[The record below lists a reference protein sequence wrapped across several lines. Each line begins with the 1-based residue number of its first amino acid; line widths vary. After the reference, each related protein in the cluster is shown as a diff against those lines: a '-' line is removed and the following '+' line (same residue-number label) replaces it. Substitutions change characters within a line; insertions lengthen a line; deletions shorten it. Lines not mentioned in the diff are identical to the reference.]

1 MKLSRRFRKG
11 RVFYQY
17 LVSYVLILLIPVVMS
32 VFLFNRAST
41 VLSAEANR
49 ANNLLLAQIKSY
61 FDMVMN
67 DVQKLR
73 YLVGYNDRVE
83 GLLYERT
90 PIEANEYYRSY
101 QVARDF
107 FVYKVA
113 TTSIEDFYAYF
124 PNLDMIMSPQGYFTT
139 ENYYNAWMSRID
151 VEYSDWLEEF
161 EQIRRVHYGSG
172 AIETE
177 SNAVVETIR
186 IVYPLPADNH
196 PSRPRGWLCVHIAN
210 ERFANMLR
218 SSAWTEES
226 TLLLYHEEYGV
237 IASSRPE
244 LADAGI
250 PLAALEFAQHL
261 STVRIGERRH
271 VLLREASDVTAWS
284 YMSLVPQDVYAD
296 RFTDL
301 SRFTILAF
309 VACMVVGGFVIFR
322 FAVARYRPVHHLV
335 ELLRPTSEE
344 AVAVHFDEFEAITAS
359 LELTLAEDSR
369 LRQEV
374 KRTKPLVAQRY
385 LQQLMKGRIAD
396 NDEARAEL
404 AGLGITFPQERLSVA
419 LIDIEVTDAAPTGTR
434 EANLKLLEEGFKPYT
449 AEILRD
455 VDGAV
460 ALLVSHDASTA
471 ISEVLL
477 QLKTRAERTFA
488 AVWSIGVSKTGPR
501 TSDLSC
507 LYRQAR
513 RALDFRLVKGKSMP
527 ILFESVRAANQ
538 SYDYSLEEE
547 TKLINSIKAGDYER
561 AAGILE
567 DVHVRNFSNSALSLE
582 MARCLMFDLIAT
594 MVKTVNSIVTPEEDG
609 AFWSR
614 VRPITRLTAC
624 SSLEDL
630 RVQMKSTL
638 AQTCRYVRDRRT
650 SHTDQ
655 LRKDIL
661 DFIHENY
668 ADANLSTD
676 LVADALDRNAAY
688 LARFFREQMRIG
700 MSSYIKKY
708 RIDAAKAV
716 LRTEDVVLTDLATRV
731 GFANSNALIRA
742 FKDVEGVT
750 PGQFRESVA
759 V

>member
-1 MKLSRRFRKG
+1 MKLSRTIKKG

-17 LVSYVLILLIPVVMS
+17 LASYVLILLIPVVMS
-32 VFLFNRAST
+32 VFLFNRASN

-83 GLLYERT
+83 GLLYERS
-90 PIEANEYYRSY
+90 PIEADEYYRSY

-139 ENYYNAWMSRID
+139 ANYHSAWMSRLNID
-151 VEYSDWLEEF
+151 YDQWLGEF
-161 EQIRRVHYGSG
+161 EDIRRVHYGNGS
-172 AIETE
+172 IETE
-177 SNAVVETIR
+177 SNAVVPTIR
-186 IVYPLPADNH
+186 IVYPLPAENQ
-196 PSRPRGWLCVHIAN
+196 PSRPRGWLCVHIDN
-210 ERFANMLR
+210 DRFIDMLR
-218 SSAWTEES
+218 NSAWTDES
-226 TLLLYHEEYGV
+226 TLLLYHDEYGV

-244 LADAGI
+244 LTDVENAAHSVQSAD
-250 PLAALEFAQHL
+250 HL
-261 STVRIGERRH
+261 STIRVGGRPH
-271 VLLREASDVTAWS
+271 VLLKEASDVTAWS
-284 YMSLVPQDVYAD
+284 YVSLVPQDVYAD

-309 VACMVVGGFVIFR
+309 LACMAVGGIVIYR

-335 ELLRPTSEE
+335 ELLRPASEE
-344 AVAVHFDEFEAITAS
+344 AVAVHSDEFEAITAS

-385 LQQLMKGRIAD
+385 LQQLLKARIAD
-396 NDEARAEL
+396 NDAARAEL
-404 AGLGITFPQERLSVA
+404 TKLGITFSASRLSVA
-419 LIDIEVTDAAPTGTR
+419 LIDIELADSAPRGTR
-434 EANLKLLEEGFKPYT
+434 DANIKLLEKGLEPF
-449 AEILRD
+449 AVQILRD
-455 VDGAV
+455 VDGAL
-460 ALLVSHDASTA
+460 ALLVNHEESTA
-471 ISEVLL
+471 VADILL
-477 QLKTRAERTFA
+477 HLKARAESTLPVA
-488 AVWSIGVSKTGPR
+488 WSIGVSESRPR
-501 TSDLSC
+501 SYDISR
-507 LYRQAR
+507 LYLQAR
-513 RALDFRLVKGKSMP
+513 RALDFRLVKGKSTP
-527 ILFESVRAANQ
+527 ILYESVRAANQ

-547 TKLINSIKAGDYER
+547 TKLINSIKAGDDQ
-561 AAGILE
+561 AAAAILE
-567 DVHVRNFSNSALSLE
+567 DVHVRNFSNASLSLE

-614 VRPITRLTAC
+614 VKPITRLTAC
-624 SSLEDL
+624 NSLEDL
-630 RVQMKSTL
+630 RDEMKRTL
-638 AQTCRYVRDRRT
+638 FQTCRYVRERRT

-655 LRKDIL
+655 LRRDIL
-661 DFIHENY
+661 EFIHENY
-668 ADANLSTD
+668 VNANLSTD
-676 LVADALDRNAAY
+676 LVADALDRNPAY
-688 LARFFREQMRIG
+688 LARFFREQMKIG
-700 MSSYIKKY
+700 MSSYIKKH
-708 RIDAAKAV
+708 RIDAAKSV
-716 LRTEDVVLTDLATRV
+716 LRSEDVVLSELAARV